1 MDPGYNKLEVLV
13 MKEQVVLLAI
23 FIAFFLVN
31 VISVNKLNK
40 LGEQLSKPF
49 LMPTLLL
56 IYLYS
61 TSTTNLFVVFALVC
75 GFLGDVF
82 LLERER
88 FFVFGV
94 VAFLIG
100 HILYILALTKSISF
114 FQIPIPIF
122 IFILPYIFFGIVVYK
137 KLGSSLNSIR
147 GYALIYIIIILAMSF
162 SSLLRIRSITSY
174 QFWMPFIGSILFI
187 ISDSILAMNEFK
199 KNKKNKGAYV
209 MLTYVTAQLLI
220 VAGFI

>member
-1 MDPGYNKLEVLV
+1 

-23 FIAFFLVN
+23 FITFFLVN

-40 LGEQLSKPF
+40 LGELLTKPF

-56 IYLYS
+56 VYLYS
-61 TSTTNLFVVFALVC
+61 TTKLNLFVVFALVC

-82 LLERER
+82 LLKREK
-88 FFVFGV
+88 FFVAGV
-94 VAFLIG
+94 MAFLFG
-100 HILYILALTKSISF
+100 HILYILALIKSISF
-114 FQIPIPIF
+114 IQVPMPIF
-122 IFILPYIFFGIVVYK
+122 IFILPYIFFGVVVYK
-137 KLGSSLNSIR
+137 RLGNSLKAIK

-220 VAGFI
+220 VAGFV